1 MLSLIAD
8 KEYRLCSE
16 RYRMK
21 DLITSSS
28 SSSSSGA
35 GSKMRDFAGRYVFP
49 YDAED
54 IKAHKWFR
62 HIPWERLHEL
72 EPPLVPKLRSVDDTH
87 YFDDGGSVS
96 DGSESAAADDDAQ
109 VNDAN
114 DGAAERSPNM
124 VFSPLACSIPGW
136 SATACFPTPTAHAH
150 PYLGDGGGGGGYLQ
164 TYSPPAT
171 SDTHTNCYS
180 PTTTTTTTTPLQL
193 LPSLESAATP
203 AHFQP
208 ALPTPTTTTAP
219 PVSAQQQQ
227 QQQKQ
232 EERLA
237 FLRPLRYPLQSL
249 ALTVLATPPP
259 PPPHQD
265 GVETRLRVLEAY
277 LAQMTLAD
285 ATEAERAYL
294 RGFVKRF
301 GAGNDGKGVGDGGGG
316 GGGEGKGG
324 QREQRR
330 RPRDK
335 LLRDGRTR
343 EVAMEVRRRTAFLGY
358 EWTRMRG
365 EDDDDEGGDGGDDGD
380 GDGVAGEVIGDM
392 RGGGLDGEDGGGEDE
407 ENHVEEGGYHGSGV
421 HAHGEE
427 RRQQQQK
434 QQQRGGFQAWGGDVA
449 VVRAMYS
456 GPWSLR

>member
-96 DGSESAAADDDAQ
+96 DGSESVAADDDAQ

-114 DGAAERSPNM
+114 DDAVERSPNM
-124 VFSPLACSIPGW
+124 FLSPPACSIPGW
-136 SATACFPTPTAHAH
+136 SATACFATPVAHAH
-150 PYLGDGGGGGGYLQ
+150 PYPGGGGDGGYLQ
-164 TYSPPAT
+164 NYSPPVT
-171 SDTHTNCYS
+171 SDTNCYS
-180 PTTTTTTTTPLQL
+180 PTPTTTTPLQL

-208 ALPTPTTTTAP
+208 ALLTTTTAA
-219 PVSAQQQQ
+219 VLAQ

-232 EERLA
+232 QQQEEQLA

-265 GVETRLRVLEAY
+265 GVDTKLRVLEAY

-285 ATEAERAYL
+285 TTEAERAYL
-294 RGFVKRF
+294 RGFVRRF
-301 GAGNDGKGVGDGGGG
+301 GGGGGGKGVGDGGAC
-316 GGGEGKGG
+316 EGKEG

-343 EVAMEVRRRTAFLGY
+343 EVAMAVRRRTAFLGY

-365 EDDDDEGGDGGDDGD
+365 DSWEEDGNVDGEVGSGS
-380 GDGVAGEVIGDM
+380 EVIGGVS
-392 RGGGLDGEDGGGEDE
+392 GGGVVNGVAGLDGEDGGGEDE
-407 ENHVEEGGYHGSGV
+407 ENHVDEGGYHGSGV
-421 HAHGEE
+421 HAHGDK
-427 RRQQQQK
+427 RHQHHH
-434 QQQRGGFQAWGGDVA
+434 QQQRGGFQGWGDDVA